1 MSNVA
6 RRRNPARLH
15 TFVRRGASP
24 FVSHIFP
31 IFSLAHAF
39 ARGFVCIQET
49 KLKNGLWRNA
59 IALLFVVLTSFPTAV
74 AQSGVGIGAKMSTLG
89 AGIEVAAQVT
99 QRMNVRGG
107 FNEFRYSRDFHKSGI
122 SYSGELTLR
131 SVTANLDF
139 YVVGPLH
146 LSPGLLLYNGNR
158 GSADATVTGGQ
169 TFSLGGVTYLS
180 NPANPVTGNGKLRL
194 NKVAPEFLIGF
205 GNLVPRSGRHF
216 TVNFEFGAVYQGPPS
231 VKLNLNGSVCTPRGT
246 NCVNPAA
253 DPIVLSN
260 IKAEESKLNHDLSPF
275 KFYPVI
281 SLGFGYRF

>member
-1 MSNVA
+1 MKSRVL
-6 RRRNPARLH
+6 RN
-15 TFVRRGASP
+15 T
-24 FVSHIFP
+24 
-31 IFSLAHAF
+31 
-39 ARGFVCIQET
+39 
-49 KLKNGLWRNA
+49 
-59 IALLFVVLTSFPTAV
+59 IALLFAVLASLPIAV
-74 AQSGVGIGAKMSTLG
+74 AQSGVGIGVKMSTLG
-89 AGIEVAAQVT
+89 AGIEAAAQLT
-99 QRMNVRGG
+99 DRMNVRGG
-107 FNEFRYSRDFHKSGI
+107 FNEFRYSRDFNKSGI
-122 SYSGELTLR
+122 SYSGELRLR

-139 YVVGPLH
+139 YAVGPLH
-146 LSPGLLLYNGNR
+146 LSPGLLLYDGNR
-158 GSADATVTGGQ
+158 GSADATVAGGR

-180 NPANPVTGNGKLRL
+180 NPANPVTGNGKVTL

-205 GNLVPRSGRHF
+205 GNLVPRSGRHL

-260 IKAEESKLNHDLSPF
+260 IRAEESKLNHDLSPF